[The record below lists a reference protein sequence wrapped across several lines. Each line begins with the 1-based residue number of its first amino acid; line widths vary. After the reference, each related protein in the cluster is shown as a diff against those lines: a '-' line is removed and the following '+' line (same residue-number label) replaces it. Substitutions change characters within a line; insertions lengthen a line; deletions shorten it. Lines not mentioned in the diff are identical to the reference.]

1 MMNNIKK
8 CFVLSLMAS
17 FMFSCTDIETI
28 DLEKEAVK
36 DLYENRDKDKWAE
49 EDAQKQQN
57 YEDSVRIAEE
67 NKRLYELYL
76 ADLREYKETKHP
88 VMFGWFNAWSAETPG
103 EYSNLTLIPDSMDI
117 VSIWGNCFNINE
129 KRLKQMREVQ
139 SKGTKVIVGWIVEN
153 VGNGLSNIPEGG
165 WSDDPTTGIKQYAQA
180 ILDSI
185 AKYGYDGFD
194 IDYEPS
200 YASPFKPGNHCGDWT
215 NDWTDY
221 RPIIS
226 CSSYDNKEYEN
237 LFFQTLRNGLDKL
250 EAKDGKKKI
259 LNINGSI
266 HYLSPEM
273 APLFSY
279 FVAQSYNG
287 SYSGWTSRITNRL
300 GNDVKAQSI
309 YTETVESGQATRISF
324 ENYANFVVN
333 NLNREAGGIGAYHI
347 NADSFD
353 KNEYRYVRNAI
364 SIMNP
369 PIK

>member
-165 WSDDPTTGIKQYAQA
+165 WSDDPTTGIKQY
-180 ILDSI
+180 
-185 AKYGYDGFD
+185 
-194 IDYEPS
+194 
-200 YASPFKPGNHCGDWT
+200 
-215 NDWTDY
+215 
-221 RPIIS
+221 
-226 CSSYDNKEYEN
+226 
-237 LFFQTLRNGLDKL
+237 
-250 EAKDGKKKI
+250 
-259 LNINGSI
+259 
-266 HYLSPEM
+266 
-273 APLFSY
+273 
-279 FVAQSYNG
+279 
-287 SYSGWTSRITNRL
+287 
-300 GNDVKAQSI
+300 
-309 YTETVESGQATRISF
+309 
-324 ENYANFVVN
+324 
-333 NLNREAGGIGAYHI
+333 
-347 NADSFD
+347 
-353 KNEYRYVRNAI
+353 
-364 SIMNP
+364 
-369 PIK
+369 

>member
-194 IDYEPS
+194 IDRSEERRVGKECRS
-200 YASPFKPGNHCGDWT
+200 RWSP
-215 NDWTDY
+215 
-221 RPIIS
+221 
-226 CSSYDNKEYEN
+226 
-237 LFFQTLRNGLDKL
+237 
-250 EAKDGKKKI
+250 
-259 LNINGSI
+259 
-266 HYLSPEM
+266 
-273 APLFSY
+273 
-279 FVAQSYNG
+279 
-287 SYSGWTSRITNRL
+287 
-300 GNDVKAQSI
+300 
-309 YTETVESGQATRISF
+309 
-324 ENYANFVVN
+324 
-333 NLNREAGGIGAYHI
+333 YH
-347 NADSFD
+347 
-353 KNEYRYVRNAI
+353 
-364 SIMNP
+364 
-369 PIK
+369 

>member
-1 MMNNIKK
+1 MMNKIKK

-165 WSDDPTTGIKQYAQA
+165 WSDDPTTGIKQYKPFWTPSPSMDKTASILTMNLPMPLLSNQA
-180 ILDSI
+180 ITVATGQTTGQTTGLSSLAARMTI
-185 AKYGYDGFD
+185 KNMKIF
-194 IDYEPS
+194 S
-200 YASPFKPGNHCGDWT
+200 FKHYAMVWT
-215 NDWTDY
+215 N
-221 RPIIS
+221 
-226 CSSYDNKEYEN
+226 
-237 LFFQTLRNGLDKL
+237 
-250 EAKDGKKKI
+250 
-259 LNINGSI
+259 
-266 HYLSPEM
+266 
-273 APLFSY
+273 
-279 FVAQSYNG
+279 
-287 SYSGWTSRITNRL
+287 
-300 GNDVKAQSI
+300 
-309 YTETVESGQATRISF
+309 
-324 ENYANFVVN
+324 
-333 NLNREAGGIGAYHI
+333 
-347 NADSFD
+347 
-353 KNEYRYVRNAI
+353 
-364 SIMNP
+364 
-369 PIK
+369 

>member
-1 MMNNIKK
+1 MIK
-8 CFVLSLMAS
+8 
-17 FMFSCTDIETI
+17 
-28 DLEKEAVK
+28 
-36 DLYENRDKDKWAE
+36 NKWAE
-49 EDAQKQQN
+49 EDARNQQN

-300 GNDVKAQSI
+300 GNDVKDQII
-309 YTETVESGQATRISF
+309 YTETFESGQANRISF

>member
-300 GNDVKAQSI
+300 GNDVKDQII
-309 YTETVESGQATRISF
+309 YTETFESGQANRISF

-333 NLNREAGGIGAYHI
+333 NLNRE
-347 NADSFD
+347 S
-353 KNEYRYVRNAI
+353 
-364 SIMNP
+364 
-369 PIK
+369 

>member
-153 VGNGLSNIPEGG
+153 VGNGLSNILEGG
-165 WSDDPTTGIKQYAQA
+165 WSDDRQQVSSNTHKPFWTPSPSMDTTASILTMNLPMPLLSNQAITVATGQTTGQTIGLSSLAARMTIKNMKIFSFKHYAMV
-180 ILDSI
+180 
-185 AKYGYDGFD
+185 
-194 IDYEPS
+194 
-200 YASPFKPGNHCGDWT
+200 WT
-215 NDWTDY
+215 N
-221 RPIIS
+221 
-226 CSSYDNKEYEN
+226 
-237 LFFQTLRNGLDKL
+237 
-250 EAKDGKKKI
+250 
-259 LNINGSI
+259 
-266 HYLSPEM
+266 
-273 APLFSY
+273 
-279 FVAQSYNG
+279 
-287 SYSGWTSRITNRL
+287 
-300 GNDVKAQSI
+300 
-309 YTETVESGQATRISF
+309 
-324 ENYANFVVN
+324 
-333 NLNREAGGIGAYHI
+333 
-347 NADSFD
+347 
-353 KNEYRYVRNAI
+353 
-364 SIMNP
+364 
-369 PIK
+369 

>member
-49 EDAQKQQN
+49 EDAKKQQN

-153 VGNGLSNIPEGG
+153 VGNGLMNLPMPLLSNQAITVATGQ
-165 WSDDPTTGIKQYAQA
+165 TTGQTTGLSSLAARMTIKNMKIFSFKHYAMV
-180 ILDSI
+180 
-185 AKYGYDGFD
+185 
-194 IDYEPS
+194 
-200 YASPFKPGNHCGDWT
+200 WT
-215 NDWTDY
+215 N
-221 RPIIS
+221 
-226 CSSYDNKEYEN
+226 
-237 LFFQTLRNGLDKL
+237 
-250 EAKDGKKKI
+250 
-259 LNINGSI
+259 
-266 HYLSPEM
+266 
-273 APLFSY
+273 
-279 FVAQSYNG
+279 
-287 SYSGWTSRITNRL
+287 
-300 GNDVKAQSI
+300 
-309 YTETVESGQATRISF
+309 
-324 ENYANFVVN
+324 
-333 NLNREAGGIGAYHI
+333 
-347 NADSFD
+347 
-353 KNEYRYVRNAI
+353 
-364 SIMNP
+364 
-369 PIK
+369 

>member
-165 WSDDPTTGIKQYAQA
+165 WSDDPTTGMDTTASILTMNLPMPLLSNQA
-180 ILDSI
+180 ITVATGQTTGQTTGLSSLAARMTI
-185 AKYGYDGFD
+185 KNMKIF
-194 IDYEPS
+194 S
-200 YASPFKPGNHCGDWT
+200 FKHYAMVWT
-215 NDWTDY
+215 N
-221 RPIIS
+221 
-226 CSSYDNKEYEN
+226 
-237 LFFQTLRNGLDKL
+237 
-250 EAKDGKKKI
+250 
-259 LNINGSI
+259 
-266 HYLSPEM
+266 
-273 APLFSY
+273 
-279 FVAQSYNG
+279 
-287 SYSGWTSRITNRL
+287 
-300 GNDVKAQSI
+300 
-309 YTETVESGQATRISF
+309 
-324 ENYANFVVN
+324 
-333 NLNREAGGIGAYHI
+333 
-347 NADSFD
+347 
-353 KNEYRYVRNAI
+353 
-364 SIMNP
+364 
-369 PIK
+369 